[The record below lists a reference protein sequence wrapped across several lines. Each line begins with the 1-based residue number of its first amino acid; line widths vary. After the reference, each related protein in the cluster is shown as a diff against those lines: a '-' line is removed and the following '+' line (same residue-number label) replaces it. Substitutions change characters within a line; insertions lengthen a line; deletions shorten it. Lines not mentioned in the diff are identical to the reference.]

1 MKRIILAA
9 GAAAGFAMAGMTP
22 TAVAQTPAGEA
33 DYSTGSTPITL
44 SAGAAHWYFAS
55 DRDLQNMSS
64 PWVGLEWAFTD
75 QWSTEISFTQDDAN
89 NENFPGTKTEVTLA
103 NLGMKYYGGSFIGDG
118 GTLRPYAVLGAGF
131 FSTDPK
137 RAGGESNDD
146 TTVNAGLGV
155 RWMMTSRFGASLDA
169 RSVYNIDKGN
179 ADTIAYLG
187 LNYYLGNVAPPPVI
201 QTDAAAIDSDGDG
214 VPDDRDACLGT
225 PPNTRVDATGCPLP
239 VAQVASIKLKV
250 NFAFN
255 SSVVQEQYF
264 TDLGEL
270 AKFLK
275 RFDEVDV
282 SIDGYTDS
290 VGPDDYNQKLSQRR
304 AQAVVDML
312 VNTYGIDANRLKAV
326 GYGESNPVASNDTA
340 EGRAENR
347 RVMASL
353 EVEYSE

>member
-1 MKRIILAA
+1 MKKKILAA
-9 GAAAGFAMAGMTP
+9 GAALGFAMAGMTT
-22 TAVAQTPAGEA
+22 TAVAQTAAGEA
-33 DYSTGSTPITL
+33 DYPTGSTPITF

-55 DRDLQNMSS
+55 DRDLKNMNT
-64 PWVGLEWAFTD
+64 PWVGLEWAFTN
-75 QWSTEISFTQDDAN
+75 QWSAEISFAQDDAQ
-89 NENFPGTKTEVTLA
+89 NEAYPGTKTEVTLA

-118 GTLRPYAVLGAGF
+118 GTLRPYAVVGAGY

-155 RWMMTSRFGASLDA
+155 RWMITSRFGASLDG

-187 LNYYLGNVAPPPVI
+187 LNYYMGNVAPPPV
-201 QTDAAAIDSDGDG
+201 QQDAVCLDGDGDG
-214 VPDDRDACLGT
+214 VCDELDACLDT
-225 PPNTRVDATGCPLP
+225 PPNTRVDSKGCPLP

-255 SSVVQEQYF
+255 SAVVQEKYF

-290 VGPDDYNQKLSQRR
+290 VGPDDYNQQLSERR

-312 VNTYGIDANRLKAV
+312 VNTYGIAPSRLKAV
-326 GYGESNPVASNDTA
+326 GYGESDPVASNDTA
-340 EGRAENR
+340 AGRAENR
-347 RVMASL
+347 RVMATL
-353 EVEYSE
+353 EVEYEE

>member
-1 MKRIILAA
+1 MKKQILAA
-9 GAAAGFAMAGMTP
+9 GVAAVGFVFAGM
-22 TAVAQTPAGEA
+22 AQAEV
-33 DYSTGSTPITL
+33 PITL
-44 SAGAAHWYFAS
+44 NAGVAHWYFSS
-55 DRDLQNMSS
+55 DRDLSNMNS
-64 PWVGLEWAFTD
+64 PWAGLEWAFND
-75 QWSTEISFTQDDAN
+75 QWATEISFTQDDAN
-89 NENFPGTKTEVTLA
+89 NEAYPGTNTEVTLA
-103 NLGMKYYGGSFIGDG
+103 NLGMKYYAGSYIVDPSAGAMR
-118 GTLRPYAVLGAGF
+118 LRPYAVLGAGY
-131 FSTDPK
+131 FSTDPN
-137 RAGGESNDD
+137 RAGGEKNED

-155 RWMMTSRFGASLDA
+155 RWMLTSRLSASLDG
-169 RSVYNIDKGN
+169 RTVYNVDKSN
-179 ADTIAYLG
+179 NDTIAYLG
-187 LNYYLGNVAPPPVI
+187 LNYYLGNVNPPP
-201 QTDAAAIDSDGDG
+201 TPAPTACADEDGDG
-214 VPDDRDACLGT
+214 VCDEVDACLGT

-250 NFAFN
+250 NFAFD

-275 RFDEVDV
+275 RFDQVDV

-290 VGPDDYNQKLSQRR
+290 VGADSYNQQLSQRR

-312 VNTYGIDANRLKAV
+312 VKTYGIAPSRLKAV

>member
-1 MKRIILAA
+1 MKKKILAT
-9 GAAAGFAMAGMTP
+9 GAAVGFVLSGLTP
-22 TAVAQTPAGEA
+22 VAVAEV
-33 DYSTGSTPITL
+33 PITL
-44 SAGAAHWYFAS
+44 NAGVAHWYFAS
-55 DRDLQNMSS
+55 DRDLSNMNS
-64 PWVGLEWAFTD
+64 PWAGLEWAFND
-75 QWSTEISFTQDDAN
+75 QWAAEISFTQDDAT
-89 NENFPGTKTEVTLA
+89 NENIPGTDTEVTLA
-103 NLGMKYYGGSFIGDG
+103 NLGMKYYGGSYIVDPSSG
-118 GTLRPYAVLGAGF
+118 GTRLRPYAVLGAGY
-131 FSTDPK
+131 FSTDPNY
-137 RAGGESNDD
+137 AGGDKNED

-155 RWMMTSRFGASLDA
+155 RWMLTPRFSASVDG
-169 RSVYNIDKGN
+169 RTVYNVDKSN
-179 ADTIAYLG
+179 NDTIAYLG
-187 LNYYLGNVAPPPVI
+187 LNYYLGNVNPAPV
-201 QTDAAAIDSDGDG
+201 AAPTSCADEDGDG
-214 VPDDRDACLGT
+214 VCDEVDACLGT

-250 NFAFN
+250 NFAFD

-264 TDLGEL
+264 NDLGEL

-275 RFDEVDV
+275 RFDQVDV

-290 VGPDDYNQKLSQRR
+290 VGADTYNQQLSQRR

-312 VNTYGIDANRLKAV
+312 VNTYGIDASRLKAV

>member
-1 MKRIILAA
+1 MKKIILAA
-9 GAAAGFAMAGMTP
+9 GAAAGFAMAGMTSI
-22 TAVAQTPAGEA
+22 AVAQTPAGEA
-33 DYSTGSTPITL
+33 DYSTGKTPITL

-55 DRDLQNMSS
+55 DRDLQNMNS
-64 PWVGLEWAFTD
+64 PWVGLEWAWTD
-75 QWSTEISFTQDDAN
+75 QWSTELSFTQDDAN
-89 NENFPGTKTEVTLA
+89 NEAFPGTKTEVTLA

-137 RAGGESNDD
+137 RTGGESNDD

-155 RWMMTSRFGASLDA
+155 RWMITQRFGASLDG

-201 QTDAAAIDSDGDG
+201 DNEVCRDEDGDG
-214 VPDDRDACLGT
+214 VCDQEDACLGT
-225 PPNTRVDATGCPLP
+225 PPNTRVDSQGCPLP

-250 NFAFN
+250 NFAFD

-290 VGPDDYNQKLSQRR
+290 VGPDDYNQQLSQRR

-312 VNTYGIDANRLKAV
+312 VNTYGIAPSRLKAV
-326 GYGESNPVASNDTA
+326 GYGEANPVASNDTA